1 MTNYFEIFEDVLS
14 DVMYYNDMTE
24 IEVLQDDMD
33 NLIAQIED
41 RLDCNIND
49 LPEFHQWLDEY
60 CYM

>member
-14 DVMYYNDMTE
+14 DVAYYNDIAE

-41 RLDCNIND
+41 RLDCNIDD
-49 LPEFHQWLDEY
+49 LPEFYQWLDEY
-60 CYM
+60 YDM